1 MIILSIDIG
10 IKNFAY
16 CLMDSREKELNI
28 IQWNVIN
35 LFGEQ
40 PVCQYIIEQKKSK
53 KEKKSISKNSNT
65 GSKSLSKPCHK
76 KASYCKNNVHYCKV
90 HAKKS
95 GFIIPDKTNKLS
107 YLKKSSIEELT
118 KLHCTYQISVAG
130 TTKKKLVETLDS
142 HIKENSLDI
151 ISTVSS
157 NDVSLIDI
165 GIGIANSLDKHI
177 NLANIDKIIIE
188 NQISPIANRMKTI
201 QGMVAQYFIM
211 KKFYKI
217 EFISAIN
224 KLKHFTTE
232 KMDYNKRKESSI
244 IVTKNILKNH
254 MLLTKWNDVFN
265 THKKK
270 DDLADSLLQG
280 IWYLLKNNDITLKTD
295 NYLAHN

>member
-28 IQWNVIN
+28 LQWDVIN
-35 LFGEQ
+35 LFGEP
-40 PVCQYIIEQKKSK
+40 PVCQFVIQQKKA
-53 KEKKSISKNSNT
+53 KKSISKNST
-65 GSKSLSKPCHK
+65 TEGKSLSHACHK
-76 KASYCKNNVHYCKV
+76 KASYCKNNTHYCKV

-95 GFIIPDKTNKLS
+95 GFIIPDKKNKLS

-118 KLHCTYQISVAG
+118 KLHDAFHISVAG

-142 HIKENSLDI
+142 HIKANSLDI

-177 NLANIDKIIIE
+177 DLANIDKIIIE

-201 QGMVAQYFIM
+201 QGMVSQYFIM

-224 KLKHFTTE
+224 KLKYFTTE

-244 IVTKNILKNH
+244 IITKNILNNH
-254 MLLTKWNDVFN
+254 SLLIKWNDIFN
-265 THKKK
+265 VHKKK
-270 DDLADSLLQG
+270 DDLADCLLQG

-295 NYLAHN
+295 NYLAYN